1 MQSPRTLNMSGAEV
15 ITVLG
20 LISSV
25 ITIIETSRD
34 IYDAASSAE
43 GLHEAFRAVSQ
54 NIPLVLNI
62 LRDCHKVQEQV
73 EKEYSLTVDENLKRD
88 IEESNKAVEP
98 LVLACQENAKRLQE
112 IFQKVV
118 PEDDA
123 SWVERYTKAARAVLP
138 GKKRKVEDLMKEI
151 LEKLQLL
158 HTSRFFKSENEQKNE
173 KKSKELETA
182 ISQLSE
188 LLRQSFGYSSLF
200 DFHEQLPS
208 GTANSMEG
216 HIGAACAFSGPGHTE
231 GCMWRQTQ
239 KEAAN
244 PAQAVSAS
252 LAPPAPAAPH

>member
-1 MQSPRTLNMSGAEV
+1 MSGAEV

-62 LRDCHKVQEQV
+62 LRDCRKVQEQV
-73 EKEYSLTVDENLKRD
+73 DKEYSLTVDENLKRD

-123 SWVERYTKAARAVLP
+123 SWIERYKKAARAVLP

-188 LLRQSFGYSSLF
+188 LSSSLP
-200 DFHEQLPS
+200 E
-208 GTANSMEG
+208 NEG
-216 HIGAACAFSGPGHTE
+216 QYNHYGPGGMFINPGE
-231 GCMWRQTQ
+231 GTQHNYSQSGGSGNKQYIGQTQ
-239 KEAAN
+239 HFGKDD
-244 PAQAVSAS
+244 
-252 LAPPAPAAPH
+252 

>member
-1 MQSPRTLNMSGAEV
+1 MSGTEV

-62 LRDCHKVQEQV
+62 LRDCKKVQERIDRD
-73 EKEYSLTVDENLKRD
+73 YNLTIDEDLKRD

-98 LVLACQENAKRLQE
+98 LILACQENVKRLQE
-112 IFQKVV
+112 IFRKVV
-118 PEDDA
+118 PEDNA
-123 SWVERYTKAARAVLP
+123 SWVERYKKASHAVLP

-173 KKSKELETA
+173 KKSKELEHA

-188 LLRQSFGYSSLF
+188 LPSSLPEDEGRYSHHGSGAMF
-200 DFHEQLPS
+200 INPSLGTQHNYNQS
-208 GTANSMEG
+208 GTSNSNQYNA
-216 HIGAACAFSGPGHTE
+216 HTLNIGQ
-231 GCMWRQTQ
+231 R
-239 KEAAN
+239 
-244 PAQAVSAS
+244 
-252 LAPPAPAAPH
+252 

>member
-1 MQSPRTLNMSGAEV
+1 MTGVEV

-62 LRDCHKVQEQV
+62 LRDCRKVQEQV
-73 EKEYSLTVDENLKRD
+73 DREYSLTVDKDLKRD
-88 IEESNKAVEP
+88 IEESNKATKP
-98 LVLACQENAKRLQE
+98 LILVCQGNAKKLQE

-118 PEDDA
+118 PDEDA
-123 SWVERYTKAARAVLP
+123 NWFERYKKAAHAVMP
-138 GKKRKVEDLMKEI
+138 GKKHKVEDLMKEI

-182 ISQLSE
+182 INQLSE
-188 LLRQSFGYSSLF
+188 LPSSLPEDEGRYSHYGSGAMF
-200 DFHEQLPS
+200 INPGLGTQHNYSQS
-208 GTANSMEG
+208 GTSNS
-216 HIGAACAFSGPGHTE
+216 HQYNAHTLNIGQ
-231 GCMWRQTQ
+231 R
-239 KEAAN
+239 
-244 PAQAVSAS
+244 
-252 LAPPAPAAPH
+252 

>member
-1 MQSPRTLNMSGAEV
+1 MSGAEV

-34 IYDAASSAE
+34 LFDAASSAD

-62 LRDCHKVQEQV
+62 LRDCKRTQEQIDQN
-73 EKEYSLTVDENLKRD
+73 YIQSPDADLKRD
-88 IEESNKAVEP
+88 IEESNKAVKP
-98 LVLACQENAKRLQE
+98 LLSACKENVKRLQG
-112 IFQKVV
+112 IFEKVI

-123 SWVERYTKAARAVLP
+123 SWVERYKKAAHAVMP
-138 GKKRKVEDLMKEI
+138 GKKHKVEDLMKDI

-158 HTSRFFKSENEQKNE
+158 HTSWFFKSENEGKNE

-188 LLRQSFGYSSLF
+188 LSSSLPEEEGRYS
-200 DFHEQLPS
+200 HQGS
-208 GTANSMEG
+208 GAMFINPGLGTQQNYNQ
-216 HIGAACAFSGPGHTE
+216 SGGTNNTQYN
-231 GCMWRQTQ
+231 GQTQ
-239 KEAAN
+239 N
-244 PAQAVSAS
+244 FGPR
-252 LAPPAPAAPH
+252 

>member
-1 MQSPRTLNMSGAEV
+1 MSGAEV

-25 ITIIETSRD
+25 IAIIETSRD
-34 IYDAASSAE
+34 LYDAASSAQ

-62 LRDCHKVQEQV
+62 LRDCKKVQEQINQD
-73 EKEYSLTVDENLKRD
+73 YSLTIDADRKRD
-88 IEESNKAVEP
+88 IEESSKAVEP
-98 LVLACQENAKRLQE
+98 LILACEENAKRLQE

-118 PEDDA
+118 PDEDA
-123 SWVERYTKAARAVLP
+123 SWAERYKKAAHAVMP

-173 KKSKELETA
+173 KKSKEFEAA

-188 LLRQSFGYSSLF
+188 LPSSLPENEGQYS
-200 DFHEQLPS
+200 HHGS
-208 GTANSMEG
+208 GGMFINPGDGTQHNYSQSG
-216 HIGAACAFSGPGHTE
+216 GSDNKQYIG
-231 GCMWRQTQ
+231 QTQ
-239 KEAAN
+239 N
-244 PAQAVSAS
+244 FGQ
-252 LAPPAPAAPH
+252 H

>member
-1 MQSPRTLNMSGAEV
+1 MSGAEV

-43 GLHEAFRAVSQ
+43 GLHEAFRAVAQ
-54 NIPLVLNI
+54 NIPLVLNV
-62 LRDCHKVQEQV
+62 LRDCKKVQEHV
-73 EKEYSLTVDENLKRD
+73 DKDYSLTVDENLKRD

-98 LVLACQENAKRLQE
+98 LILACQDNAKRLQE
-112 IFQKVV
+112 IFRKVV

-123 SWVERYTKAARAVLP
+123 SWVERYKKVVRVVMP
-138 GKKRKVEDLMKEI
+138 GKKRKVEDLMKDI

-158 HTSRFFKSENEQKNE
+158 HTSRFFKSENNQKNE

-188 LLRQSFGYSSLF
+188 LSSSLP
-200 DFHEQLPS
+200 E
-208 GTANSMEG
+208 NEG
-216 HIGAACAFSGPGHTE
+216 QYNHYGPGGMFINPGDGTQHNYSQS
-231 GCMWRQTQ
+231 GGSGNKQYIGQTQ
-239 KEAAN
+239 HFGKD
-244 PAQAVSAS
+244 
-252 LAPPAPAAPH
+252 

>member
-1 MQSPRTLNMSGAEV
+1 MSGAEV

-62 LRDCHKVQEQV
+62 LRDCRKVQEQV
-73 EKEYSLTVDENLKRD
+73 DKEYSLTVDENLKRD

-123 SWVERYTKAARAVLP
+123 SWIERYKKAARAVLP

-188 LLRQSFGYSSLF
+188 LSSSLP
-200 DFHEQLPS
+200 E
-208 GTANSMEG
+208 NEG
-216 HIGAACAFSGPGHTE
+216 QYNHYGPGGMFINPGDGTQHNYSQS
-231 GCMWRQTQ
+231 GGSGNKQYIGQTQ
-239 KEAAN
+239 HFGKDD
-244 PAQAVSAS
+244 
-252 LAPPAPAAPH
+252 

>member
-1 MQSPRTLNMSGAEV
+1 MSGAEV

-62 LRDCHKVQEQV
+62 LRDCKKVQEQV
-73 EKEYSLTVDENLKRD
+73 DKDYSSTVDDNLKRD

-98 LVLACQENAKRLQE
+98 LILACQENAKRLQQ
-112 IFQKVV
+112 IFEKVV
-118 PEDDA
+118 PDDEA
-123 SWVERYTKAARAVLP
+123 NWFERYKKAAHAVMP

-158 HTSRFFKSENEQKNE
+158 HTSRFFKSENKQKNE

-188 LLRQSFGYSSLF
+188 FPSSLP
-200 DFHEQLPS
+200 E
-208 GTANSMEG
+208 NEG
-216 HIGAACAFSGPGHTE
+216 QYNHYGPGGMFINPGDGTQHNYSQS
-231 GCMWRQTQ
+231 GGSGNKQYIGQTQ
-239 KEAAN
+239 
-244 PAQAVSAS
+244 
-252 LAPPAPAAPH
+252 HFGRD